1 MVDRTELTQRRS
13 GRVTLGEFV
22 RRELPHL
29 HIASISQPEPELARH
44 NVVAATQDVD
54 AARAA
59 VLQLEALEA
68 DDAKLGFVVLSA
80 GGTPDSVA
88 GGADPERVTRTVA
101 IPGFGGR
108 RDRGAGRSVALGGAT
123 ALFAE
128 GSTALVAAL
137 GGAFIGGVFGA
148 IWVVFARMGGSDAYR
163 QSFVAPEL
171 TDVCIVS
178 LHTDDAREAVDADV
192 SAGRQFV
199 ADDRRCRPRRDAD
212 EQHEMTT
219 RGRDLTRAP
228 RPHCATSPASGTS
241 PRR

>member
-13 GRVTLGEFV
+13 GRLTLGEFV

-44 NVVAATQDVD
+44 NVVAATQDID
-54 AARAA
+54 AARKA
-59 VLQLEALEA
+59 VVQLEALEA

-80 GGTPDSVA
+80 GGSPDRVA

-101 IPGFGGR
+101 TRTVVGGAI
-108 RDRGAGRSVALGGAT
+108 GALAGALLLGGAT
-123 ALFAE
+123 ALFAD

-178 LHTDDAREAVDADV
+178 LPPMMHVKPLMGGASWQPV
-192 SAGRQFV
+192 
-199 ADDRRCRPRRDAD
+199 
-212 EQHEMTT
+212 
-219 RGRDLTRAP
+219 RG
-228 RPHCATSPASGTS
+228 
-241 PRR
+241 